1 MSEEYAQQL
10 IDILL
15 LSDKFQMDLNALI
28 SKVAHFDGDSV
39 ADRKCLAEAFDMLT
53 REKLIWVEDEP
64 IYESQ
69 GDQVLFNE
77 MIIGLTKTGSN
88 ASIN

>member
-15 LSDKFQMDLNALI
+15 LSDNFQMDLKALI
-28 SKVAHFDGDSV
+28 SKVAHFNSDSAGDK
-39 ADRKCLAEAFDMLT
+39 KCLAEAFDMLM

-64 IYESQ
+64 IYKSQ
-69 GDQVLFNE
+69 GDHVHFND
-77 MIIGLTKTGSN
+77 MSIGLTKTGSN

>member
-15 LSDKFQMDLNALI
+15 LSENFQMNLNTLI
-28 SKVAHFDGDSV
+28 SKVAHFDSDSH
-39 ADRKCLAEAFDMLT
+39 ADKACLAEAFDMLT
-53 REKLIWVEDEP
+53 REELIWLENEP
-64 IYESQ
+64 VYENEQ
-69 GDQVLFNE
+69 GLIQFNDMQV
-77 MIIGLTKTGSN
+77 GLTKTGSN

>member
-15 LSDKFQMDLNALI
+15 LSDNFQMDLKALI

-53 REKLIWVEDEP
+53 R
-64 IYESQ
+64 
-69 GDQVLFNE
+69 
-77 MIIGLTKTGSN
+77 
-88 ASIN
+88 